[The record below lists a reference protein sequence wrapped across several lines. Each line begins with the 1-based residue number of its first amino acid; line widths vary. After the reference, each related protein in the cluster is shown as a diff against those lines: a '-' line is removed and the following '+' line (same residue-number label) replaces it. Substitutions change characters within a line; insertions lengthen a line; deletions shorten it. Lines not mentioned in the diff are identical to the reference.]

1 MSRIAEFESGDSLPE
16 GADEILSIAEAKG
29 APDPRMAR
37 VLVRSPAG
45 VAFLRYWEG
54 ALYEGE
60 LPHRLKEIVRIFL
73 SASQGCAYC
82 SVVRS
87 KQGAEEGVDDALLLA
102 LDDIQSNPHLTEK
115 ERAAV
120 VFADRLKR
128 GEADDE
134 GVFSQLREH
143 FTDTEILELG
153 LFCGTVI
160 GIGSFGKLLKV
171 VTWDEVCAI
180 DPEMMRLRRM
190 SGS

>member
-1 MSRIAEFESGDSLPE
+1 MSRIAEFETGAELPE
-16 GADEILSIAEAKG
+16 GAEEILGIAETKG

-45 VAFLRYWEG
+45 VAFLKYWAG

-87 KQGAEEGVDDALLLA
+87 KQGAAEGINDDLLLA
-102 LDDIQSNPHLTEK
+102 LDDIQTNPHLSET
-115 ERAAV
+115 ERAALR
-120 VFADRLKR
+120 FADRFKR

-134 GVFSQLREH
+134 AVFSELHEH
-143 FTDTEILELG
+143 FTETEILELG
-153 LFCGTVI
+153 LFCGTVV
-160 GIGSFGKLLKV
+160 GIGSFGKLLHV
-171 VTWDEVCAI
+171 VSWDEVCSI
-180 DPEMMRLRRM
+180 DPEMIRLRRM